1 VEARAVVDYLGPWA
15 SGKGSLQQK
24 LTRSLIQTIRHGLLT
39 PGLRLPSERDLARA
53 LSLSR
58 TTVVAA
64 YDNLRDGGW
73 VESRSGSGTRVC
85 VRSDVVA
92 AARNAAQASVL
103 SSSPL
108 LGLLANHDRA
118 DMIDFALGTPLPLA
132 DLPIEL
138 FSVSTEEYTAL
149 VNDHR
154 YYPMGLAAL
163 RQSIAASYSNGG
175 LHTTHEQILVT
186 NGAQQAI
193 ALCAALFLQRGDTVL
208 LEDPAYFGALDAF
221 RAVGARISPL
231 PVPANGVRPQVIRD
245 RITATAARLVYLTPT
260 FQNPTGAVMPRAA
273 RKEVAQIVAEL
284 GVPLID
290 DATVAEIV
298 FGATP
303 PPAIAVDCPNGMVLS
318 IGSLSKLVWAG
329 LRIGWV
335 RAPEAI
341 IQRLARLKIANDL
354 GSPLLT
360 QRIAVRLLSAIEE
373 FRKMRRLQLKPRRD
387 LLVTLLKQHLPDWK
401 FRVPDGG
408 LFLWVKLPNGD
419 SREFAQVAV
428 RHGVIVLPGPVMSGA
443 EEHVRFIRLPFLAEL
458 ETLTSGVNRLASAW
472 RDYQSSD
479 RPQTPST
486 VALV

>member
-1 VEARAVVDYLGPWA
+1 MEARAVVDYLGPWA
-15 SGKGSLQQK
+15 AGKGSLQQK
-24 LTRSLIQTIRHGLLT
+24 LTRALTQTIRHGLLT

-103 SSSPL
+103 SGSPL
-108 LGLLANHDRA
+108 PGLLASHDRA

-132 DLPIEL
+132 DVPLEL
-138 FSVSTEEYTAL
+138 FSVSTEEHTAL

-163 RQSIAASYSNGG
+163 RQAIAASYSDDG
-175 LHTTHEQILVT
+175 LHTTPEQILVT
-186 NGAQQAI
+186 NGGQQAI

-208 LEDPAYFGALDAF
+208 AEDPAYFGALDAF

-260 FQNPTGAVMPRAA
+260 FQNPTGEVMPRAA
-273 RKEVAQIVAEL
+273 RKEVAQIMTEL

-290 DATVAEIV
+290 DATVAGIV
-298 FGATP
+298 FGGAVP
-303 PPAIAVDCPNGMVLS
+303 PGIAVDCPNGMVLS
-318 IGSLSKLVWAG
+318 IGSLSKLIWAG
-329 LRIGWV
+329 LRVGWV
-335 RAPEAI
+335 RAPEPI
-341 IQRLARLKIANDL
+341 IQRLVRLKIASDL
-354 GSPLLT
+354 CSPLLT
-360 QRIAVRLLSAIEE
+360 QRIAVRLLSANEE
-373 FRKMRRLQLKPRRD
+373 FRKMRRLQLEPRRD
-387 LLVTLLKQHLPDWK
+387 LLVTLLKQHLPEWK
-401 FRVPDGG
+401 FRVPNGG
-408 LFLWVKLPNGD
+408 LFLWVKLPYGD
-419 SREFAQVAV
+419 SREFAQVAL
-428 RHGVIVLPGPVMSGA
+428 RHGVVLLPGPVMSDA
-443 EEHVRFIRLPFLAEL
+443 EEHVRFIRLPFLAEP

-479 RPQTPST
+479 RPQTPNT

>member
-1 VEARAVVDYLGPWA
+1 MEAHSVVDYLGPWA
-15 SGKGSLQQK
+15 AGKGSLQQK
-24 LTRSLIQTIRHGLLT
+24 LTRALIQTIRLGLLT

-64 YDNLRDGGW
+64 YDNLREGGW

-85 VRSDVVA
+85 VRSDVVI

-103 SSSPL
+103 SASPL
-108 LGLLANHDRA
+108 LGLLANHGRP
-118 DMIDFALGTPLPLA
+118 DMIDFTLGTPLPLA
-132 DLPIEL
+132 DLPIDL
-138 FSVSTEEYTAL
+138 FNVSTEEHTAL

-163 RQSIAASYSNGG
+163 RQAIAGSYSNDG

-186 NGAQQAI
+186 NGGQQAI
-193 ALCAALFLQRGDTVL
+193 TLCAALFLQRGDTVL
-208 LEDPAYFGALDAF
+208 VEDPTYFGALEAF

-298 FGATP
+298 FGGAA

>member
-1 VEARAVVDYLGPWA
+1 MEARTVADYLGPWA
-15 SGKGSLQQK
+15 AGKGSLQQK
-24 LTRSLIQTIRHGLLT
+24 LTRALTQTIRHGLLT
-39 PGLRLPSERDLARA
+39 PGLRLPSERNLAQA

-64 YDNLRDGGW
+64 YDNLREGGW

-103 SSSPL
+103 SASPL
-108 LGLLANHDRA
+108 LGLLANDDRA
-118 DMIDFALGTPLPLA
+118 NTIDFALGTPLPLA
-132 DLPIEL
+132 GLPIEL
-138 FSVSTEEYTAL
+138 FSVSSEEHTAL

-154 YYPMGLAAL
+154 YYPMGLTAL
-163 RQSIAASYSNGG
+163 RQAIAASYSNGG
-175 LHTTHEQILVT
+175 LQTTHEQVLVT

-193 ALCAALFLQRGDTVL
+193 ALCAALFLQRGDTALV
-208 LEDPAYFGALDAF
+208 EDPAYFGALDAF

-231 PVPANGVRPQVIRD
+231 PVPTNGVRPSVIRD
-245 RITATAARLVYLTPT
+245 RITATAARLIYLTPT
-260 FQNPTGAVMPRAA
+260 FQNPTGEVMPRAA
-273 RKEVAQIVAEL
+273 RKEVAQIVTEL

-290 DATVAEIV
+290 DATVAEVI
-298 FGATP
+298 FGGTP

-335 RAPEAI
+335 RAPEPI
-341 IQRLARLKIANDL
+341 IQRLARLKSATDL

-360 QRIAVRLLSAIEE
+360 QRIAVRLLGAIDE

-387 LLVTLLKQHLPDWK
+387 LLVTLLKQHLPEWK
-401 FRVPDGG
+401 FRVPNGG
-408 LFLWVKLPNGD
+408 LFLWVKLPYGD

-428 RHGVIVLPGPVMSGA
+428 RHGVILLPGTVMSDA
-443 EEHVRFIRLPFLAEL
+443 EEHARFIRLPFLAEL
-458 ETLTSGVNRLASAW
+458 ETLTGGVNRLASAW
-472 RDYQSSD
+472 RDYRSSD
-479 RPQTPST
+479 RPQTTSS